1 MQDSINVAKTEV
13 MLFKTKHKHCDTDL
27 RLKLCRKRLYK
38 TKYLGYLG
46 IKIDENLIWKIHIHD
61 LASKLNRAN
70 AVGVSKKLRHFA
82 NSKT

>member
-46 IKIDENLIWKIHIHD
+46 IKIDENLI
-61 LASKLNRAN
+61 
-70 AVGVSKKLRHFA
+70 
-82 NSKT
+82 